1 MLIIQYQVQPTGLF
15 SARQPSHSALHQAW
29 VIFMR
34 LCMGFTAAAAIL
46 KPALPLMSQS
56 GPGFIWPLPLMVPTI
71 NYLSMV
77 RR

>member
-1 MLIIQYQVQPTGLF
+1 MLIIQYQVHPTGLF

-34 LCMGFTAAAAIL
+34 LYMDFTAAAAIL
-46 KPALPLMSQS
+46 KPALSSISQS
-56 GPGFIWPLPLMVPTI
+56 GPGSTWPLPLMVQTI